1 MASLHFFPWKS
12 FFFPFR
18 RDSCQKSFFPG
29 GTNERIEEDIVC
41 SKLPA
46 AYMNHATTTQVT
58 LHKSI
63 YDWEMVKVSTCT
75 QEKIHPSA
83 YLFTLWEERAWLMC
97 VCLEDVQTLIVPSHN
112 EAQFFTLCYTWNI
125 YHQITTSRFFF
136 FHCRV
141 KRMAN
146 EVLVV
151 QFGKGTP
158 WKSFKHNR
166 RKM

>member
-18 RDSCQKSFFPG
+18 RDSCQKSFFSG
-29 GTNERIEEDIVC
+29 RGTNELIEDCILYYQHIWTMQLLL
-41 SKLPA
+41 S
-46 AYMNHATTTQVT
+46 QVT

-63 YDWEMVKVSTCT
+63 YDWEMVKVSAPKKSTPAQHTYFLC
-75 QEKIHPSA
+75 
-83 YLFTLWEERAWLMC
+83 ERREHGWC
-97 VCLEDVQTLIVPSHN
+97 VGLEDVQTLIVPSHN

-151 QFGKGTP
+151 QSICTLYRP
-158 WKSFKHNR
+158 
-166 RKM
+166 